1 MKNICKMMSAS
12 KKSLCVKYHSH
23 AKLLIKIR
31 LDLVL
36 FGPFGVHVVYMPRS

>member
-12 KKSLCVKYHSH
+12 KKSLCVKYHSY
-23 AKLLIKIR
+23 AKLSIKIR

-36 FGPFGVHVVYMPRS
+36 FGPFRVRVA